1 MLMMGLLRELMEHVG
16 DSKIIVYV
24 SLAAILITVIIH
36 FIFRKYSKYIKYL
49 PGLIMIVT
57 GIIRLFTTFD
67 VILEPEGLENL
78 MFFITF
84 VVSGFV
90 GIFAALILG
99 VYEKPIKK
107 RRKKDKKV
115 VEAEEKA

>member
-1 MLMMGLLRELMEHVG
+1 MIGLLKELMGHVG
-16 DSKIIVYV
+16 DSKVIVYV

-67 VILEPEGLENL
+67 LILEAEGLENL
-78 MFFITF
+78 MFFTTF
-84 VVSGFV
+84 VVSGFI

-99 VYEKPIKK
+99 VYEKPVKK
-107 RRKKDKKV
+107 KKKKTVKV
-115 VEAEEKA
+115 VETEEKA